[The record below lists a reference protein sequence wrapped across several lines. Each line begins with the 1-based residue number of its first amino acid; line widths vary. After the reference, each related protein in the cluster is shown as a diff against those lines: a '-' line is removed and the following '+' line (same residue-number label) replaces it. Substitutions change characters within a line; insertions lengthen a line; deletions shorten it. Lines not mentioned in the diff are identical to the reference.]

1 VIGQAYSLVMKKQRE
16 NARNCFRQWVATNVE
31 DGHEKSKFSTNSL
44 RYLQVKQS
52 RQHTDALAKKNPT

>member
-1 VIGQAYSLVMKKQRE
+1 MKKQRE

-52 RQHTDALAKKNPT
+52 RQHTDAL